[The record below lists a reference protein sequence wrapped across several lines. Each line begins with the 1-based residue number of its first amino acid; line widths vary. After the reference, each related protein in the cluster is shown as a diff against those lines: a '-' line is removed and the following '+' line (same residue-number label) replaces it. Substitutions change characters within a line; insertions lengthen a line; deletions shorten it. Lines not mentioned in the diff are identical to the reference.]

1 MSNATFAN
9 KDSQNDLYSVKL
21 YRQDSPIDGAY
32 LLDEEEGLSLAGAR
46 AAALRMV
53 REYEDTRDDDDDA
66 SVCAHVG
73 LVGDAHFLE
82 IYNINGI
89 VSVD

>member
-1 MSNATFAN
+1 MSNAAFAN
-9 KDSQNDLYSVKL
+9 KDTQTNMYSVKL

-32 LLDEEEGLSLAGAR
+32 LLDEKEGLSLAGAR

-53 REYEDTRDDDDDA
+53 CEYEDTRDDGDDA
-66 SVCAHVG
+66 YVYAHVG
-73 LVGDAHFLE
+73 HIGDAHFLE